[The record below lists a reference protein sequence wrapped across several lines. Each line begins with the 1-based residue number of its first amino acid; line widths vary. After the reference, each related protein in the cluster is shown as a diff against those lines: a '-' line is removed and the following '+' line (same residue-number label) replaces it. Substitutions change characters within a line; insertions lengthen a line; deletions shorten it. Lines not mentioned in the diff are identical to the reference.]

1 MLTALGAGL
10 ESREPKTHLCG
21 RCHCAVPTS
30 LSTHCLSSW
39 VTGMVSEMSQMHIT
53 RHFPNMP
60 SPPLKALFSM
70 LSVAHAVPRAPGT
83 RFPVSRLVQRW
94 TCQKW
99 PQGVLREARGDIHL
113 ERSFQRTDCRSFMA
127 SAPTLLPRRAGLAGG
142 LSQSS
147 EVPSATQSSHP
158 PPLPPGEHPA
168 AVLDHC
174 LFLIRLCSGR

>member
-1 MLTALGAGL
+1 MCVCVSVSEIMRQSDRDRQIDKDENREALSGMLTALGAGL

-60 SPPLKALFSM
+60 SPPLKALFLM

-99 PQGVLREARGDIHL
+99 PQGMLREARGDIHL
-113 ERSFQRTDCRSFMA
+113 ERSF
-127 SAPTLLPRRAGLAGG
+127 
-142 LSQSS
+142 
-147 EVPSATQSSHP
+147 
-158 PPLPPGEHPA
+158 
-168 AVLDHC
+168 
-174 LFLIRLCSGR
+174 